1 MEHGGMVTVTVRDET
16 ATGGAIDQW
25 PFISLQGR
33 TARLTDPLGLSR
45 IMIERHSDYLCIVP
59 ARGSIGPLQLPFE
72 ADPIPS
78 TAIMLAVDGTI
89 TDTTVLRQLA
99 S

>member
-1 MEHGGMVTVTVRDET
+1 MVTVTVRDET
-16 ATGGAIDQW
+16 ATGGATDQW

-45 IMIERHSDYLCIVP
+45 IMIEPHSDYLCIVP
-59 ARGSIGPLQLPFE
+59 ARGSIGPLPFE

-78 TAIMLAVDGTI
+78 TAIMLAVDDTI